1 MNQVAGS
8 LKADLSL
15 EFYGSKGIQEKWFSA
30 SSCQPHNSPLTKP
43 IPQLKSGGQMASP
56 RGHVLFSF
64 VIPPP
69 PLLSAYCLS
78 DKNLPV
84 LLTSETCW

>member
-1 MNQVAGS
+1 
-8 LKADLSL
+8 
-15 EFYGSKGIQEKWFSA
+15 
-30 SSCQPHNSPLTKP
+30 
-43 IPQLKSGGQMASP
+43 MASP

-78 DKNLPV
+78 DKNPPVMLLQKRVGKWSKRKWTESLPM
-84 LLTSETCW
+84 SEGSSHNLEKRVSVHLHGPTGWYLKIHAMAVSVGKICS